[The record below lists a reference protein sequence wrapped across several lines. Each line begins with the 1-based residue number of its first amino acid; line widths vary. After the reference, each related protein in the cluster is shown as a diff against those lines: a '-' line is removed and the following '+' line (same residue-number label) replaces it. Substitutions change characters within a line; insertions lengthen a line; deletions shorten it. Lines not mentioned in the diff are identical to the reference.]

1 MQVHQEKK
9 KAKFRVSFIFLFII
23 ASFAACFAFY
33 MKGDFDAS
41 QAVQAGMSTDN
52 SILSLLDFGK
62 NQTAIVN
69 PVQQSEKADASYLN
83 DIVFISNTQMSGMA
97 DYGMIQR
104 SKMYLNDNLSISN
117 LNYDE
122 LALDEFTAESK
133 DIYIMLGMNDLDT
146 EDTESLFKEL
156 GKFIDKVNADG
167 SKTVY
172 LVSLLPVTGKY
183 ETENI
188 TNAKIDAFNSEL
200 LKYANE
206 KNVYYLD
213 INTMFVGNDGKMP
226 ESKAENDGY
235 RLKKTSYEEIGEYI
249 LTHIATV

>member
-1 MQVHQEKK
+1 M
-9 KAKFRVSFIFLFII
+9 
-23 ASFAACFAFY
+23 
-33 MKGDFDAS
+33 
-41 QAVQAGMSTDN
+41 
-52 SILSLLDFGK
+52 
-62 NQTAIVN
+62 
-69 PVQQSEKADASYLN
+69 QQSEKADASYLK

-249 LTHIATV
+249 LTHIAAV